1 MGLAGITNFLLN
13 FFLNSCPYSF
23 FKTEVL
29 FFGGEGRVGW
39 GVKVFGC
46 KMVISVFEQK
56 RVQDGD

>member
-1 MGLAGITNFLLN
+1 MGFAGMTNFLLN
-13 FFLNSCPYSF
+13 FFLNSFPYCF
-23 FKTEVL
+23 CETEVL
-29 FFGGEGRVGW
+29 FFGGEGGVGW